1 MKKKKSRSVP
11 IYIIILAVLFIVVA
25 GYSFIAPFIY
35 QIDLSDIDL
44 RSRMLPPDIFG
55 GNSGHLLGTDHMG
68 RDIFIRLWYA
78 IRTSLS
84 ITFVGLITS
93 LLLGTAL
100 GVLGGMCGGW
110 VDDIIVFLVN
120 VRISIPPIL
129 IGIVVATVFG
139 TGSTV
144 LLVLTTLIYWTGF
157 TRIVRSEIMRI
168 RTENF
173 IECSRSIGA
182 SSTRILF
189 EHIIPNIASP
199 LIVTTTLNISGILLF
214 ESSMSYLGL
223 GVVPPDTSLGLMIS
237 TGRDQ
242 MISSPWLVLWPIIA
256 VSIVMM
262 SISLIGDWVRDKLDP
277 KMRGR

>member
-1 MKKKKSRSVP
+1 MHKKKSRSVP
-11 IYIIILAVLFIVVA
+11 IYIIILAVLFIGIA
-25 GYSFIAPFIY
+25 GYSFIAPYIY

-55 GNSGHLLGTDHMG
+55 GNSGHLLGTDNMG

-78 IRTSLS
+78 IRTSLE
-84 ITFVGLITS
+84 ITFVGLLAS
-93 LLLGTAL
+93 LVLGTAL

-139 TGSTV
+139 TGRTV
-144 LLVLTTLIYWTGF
+144 LLVLTAIIYWTGF

-182 SSTRILF
+182 SSFRILF

-223 GVVPPDTSLGLMIS
+223 GVTPPETSLGLMIS
-237 TGRDQ
+237 NGRDM

-277 KMRGR
+277 KMKGR